1 MMGVGPIEILIVLVA
16 AILMAVIPAGRRWLP
31 WILPCLIVAT
41 LLSPG
46 GDPISMIIVA
56 VPLVCVVI
64 WYVLHL
70 QRITQNH

>member
-1 MMGVGPIEILIVLVA
+1 MFGVGPIEIAIVLAA

-31 WILPCLIVAT
+31 WILSCLIVAA

-56 VPLVCVVI
+56 VPLVCLVV
-64 WYVLHL
+64 WYVSH
-70 QRITQNH
+70 RRRTTQSH